1 LKSKLKKVGILGGT
15 FDPPHIGHLNISKI
29 ALKKLKLD
37 NLLWIVT
44 KQNPLKGKP
53 YLSIKTRLYLSRKI
67 TKNHKKI
74 YIKCLDK
81 KIKSKNTYN
90 LLNYFKNK
98 NKKLFFIIG
107 ADNLIKFHKWKN
119 WEKISKISKIIVFA
133 RPNYSIKALKSVAAK
148 KMDRNDW
155 MFINSKKTNIS
166 SSLIRKL

>member
-1 LKSKLKKVGILGGT
+1 MKSKLKKVGILGGT

-44 KQNPLKGKP
+44 KQNPLKRKP

-74 YIKCLDK
+74 YIKYLDE

-107 ADNLIKFHKWKN
+107 ADNLINLHKWKN
-119 WEKISKISKIIVFA
+119 WEKISKISKIVVFA
-133 RPNYSIKALKSVAAK
+133 RPSYSIKALKSVAAK